1 MHVKMVII
9 SMKKEIVLIQINAKK
24 EEIKEILKNV
34 VLDIIFHLLE
44 MFAQKRKIV
53 ILELKV
59 KEYAID
65 ANQDII

>member
-1 MHVKMVII
+1 MPVKMVII

-24 EEIKEILKNV
+24 EAIKENVKNV

-44 MFAQKRKIV
+44 IFAQKLKIV

-59 KEYAID
+59 KEYAIGV
-65 ANQDII
+65 NQDII